1 MSQSKKKETQKH
13 VLFSLSYPSN
23 VISIT
28 CKNPCHKAK
37 NSVKP
42 VERKAS
48 RSTKKKKKVRFFQRV
63 LRGGNHFYCIF
74 FLISVRTSWSQELV
88 VLKDIY
94 GKIADELGYLQNEC
108 LLDKKDVL
116 TSLDEKTV

>member
-48 RSTKKKKKVRFFQRV
+48 RSTTTTTKSQV
-63 LRGGNHFYCIF
+63 LSEGLERRKPLLLHFLSYIRSN
-74 FLISVRTSWSQELV
+74 IMESRTRCSER
-88 VLKDIY
+88 
-94 GKIADELGYLQNEC
+94 YLWQNC
-108 LLDKKDVL
+108 R
-116 TSLDEKTV
+116 